1 MRPRNRSSSGYRK
14 EMTVMAK
21 RGSGRRDTVKQGTDT
36 SYAERDGRG
45 RFTERSQ
52 KGRSLAADR
61 RTKAKKKVPSGKGH
75 QGDRV

>member
-1 MRPRNRSSSGYRK
+1 
-14 EMTVMAK
+14 MAK

-45 RFTERSQ
+45 HFTERSQ

-61 RTKAKKKVPSGKGH
+61 RTKAKMKVPSGKGH
-75 QGDRV
+75 RGDRA